1 MEMIMSVD
9 LLMDAVREPAPD
21 GTDEFDDPGAP
32 LDLVRSYL
40 DEVGRTPLLTAADE
54 VELAKRIEVGLYAAE
69 LLRCADVG
77 AGTSVSAPVWDRDGE
92 PAAGPPTGA
101 VRATR
106 AELLAL
112 ARDGER
118 AKDHMLR
125 ANLRLVVSVAKK
137 YAGRE
142 LPLLDIIQEGNLGL
156 IRAVEKFDYVKGFK
170 FSTYA
175 MWWIRQAIQRGFA
188 EQGRSVRLP
197 VHVTEDLAKLDRA
210 NRQLLGELGR
220 APQPEELAERTEF
233 ALEKVQQLQRVSRP
247 PVSLDGTVGEDNE
260 TRVID
265 LIEDTSAASP
275 EDVAEQRALTARLEK
290 LVETLA
296 PREAKII
303 SLRFGLADGRPRTLE
318 EIAQQLRLTRERIRQ
333 LERQS
338 LAELRDP
345 NRCADLVGWAS

>member
-1 MEMIMSVD
+1 MVV
-9 LLMDAVREPAPD
+9 DAVREHETD
-21 GTDEFDDPGAP
+21 IIDEFDEPGAP

-40 DEVGRTPLLTAADE
+40 DEVGRTPLLTAAEE
-54 VELAKRIEVGLYAAE
+54 VDLAKRIEAGVYAEE
-69 LLRCADVG
+69 LLRRDETG
-77 AGTSVSAPVWDRDGE
+77 EAPVD
-92 PAAGPPTGA
+92 AA
-101 VRATR
+101 RR
-106 AELLAL
+106 LAL
-112 ARDGER
+112 AAVARDGAR

-156 IRAVEKFDYVKGFK
+156 IRAVEKFDYAKGFK

-210 NRQLLGELGR
+210 RRQLLSELGR
-220 APQPEELAERTEF
+220 APRPEELADRTDF
-233 ALEKVQQLQRVSRP
+233 PLDKVQQLERVSRA
-247 PVSLDGTVGEDNE
+247 PVSLDGPVGDDNE
-260 TRVID
+260 TRVVD
-265 LIEDTSAASP
+265 LIEDTSAVSP
-275 EDVAEQRALTARLEK
+275 ERVAEQHALTARLEK
-290 LVETLA
+290 LVDTLA

-303 SLRFGLADGRPRTLE
+303 SLRFGLVDGRPRTLE
-318 EIAQQLRLTRERIRQ
+318 EVAQQLSLTRERIRQ

-345 NRCADLVGWAS
+345 NRCADLIGWAS

>member
-1 MEMIMSVD
+1 MIMSAD
-9 LLMDAVREPAPD
+9 LLMDAVRDNPAPD
-21 GTDEFDDPGAP
+21 GTDEFDEPGAP
-32 LDLVRSYL
+32 VDLVRSYL

-54 VELAKRIEVGLYAAE
+54 VELAKRIEAGLYAAE
-69 LLRCADVG
+69 LLDRAASAASAASAAGADG
-77 AGTSVSAPVWDRDGE
+77 AVSA
-92 PAAGPPTGA
+92 AG
-101 VRATR
+101 ATR

-112 ARDGER
+112 VRDGER

-156 IRAVEKFDYVKGFK
+156 IRAVEKFDYLKGFK

-210 NRQLLGELGR
+210 KRQLLGELGR
-220 APQPEELAERTEF
+220 APHPEELAERTEF
-233 ALEKVQQLQRVSRP
+233 ALEKVHQLQRVSRP

-265 LIEDTSAASP
+265 LLEDTSAASP

-290 LVETLA
+290 LIDTLA

-318 EIAQQLRLTRERIRQ
+318 EVAQQLRLTRERIRQ

-345 NRCADLVGWAS
+345 SRCADLVGWAS

>member
-1 MEMIMSVD
+1 MTAD
-9 LLMDAVREPAPD
+9 LLFDNAQRLSDARGAADAVDAVD
-21 GTDEFDDPGAP
+21 ALDAAVQVAADELDEPGAP
-32 LDLVRSYL
+32 VDLVRSYL
-40 DEVGRTPLLTAADE
+40 DEVGRTPLLTAAEE
-54 VELAKRIEVGLYAAE
+54 VELAKRIEAGLYAAE
-69 LLRCADVG
+69 LLRRADT
-77 AGTSVSAPVWDRDGE
+77 AD
-92 PAAGPPTGA
+92 PAAEPLDAGR
-101 VRATR
+101 RADLI
-106 AELLAL
+106 AI
-112 ARDGER
+112 ARDGAR

-156 IRAVEKFDYVKGFK
+156 IRAVEKFDYAKGYK

-210 NRQLLGELGR
+210 KRELLAQLGR
-220 APQPEELAERTEF
+220 VPRPEELADRTEF
-233 ALEKVQQLQRVSRP
+233 PLDKVQQLQRVSRP
-247 PVSLDGTVGEDNE
+247 PVSLDGPVGDDGE
-260 TRVID
+260 TRFVD
-265 LIEDTSAASP
+265 LIEDTSTESP
-275 EDVAEQRALTARLEK
+275 EGVAEQRALTARLEK

-318 EIAQQLRLTRERIRQ
+318 EVAQQLRLTRERIRQ

-338 LAELRDP
+338 LAELREP
-345 NRCADLVGWAS
+345 SRSADLTTWAS

>member
-1 MEMIMSVD
+1 MTAD
-9 LLMDAVREPAPD
+9 PLMDAVRDPAPD
-21 GTDEFDDPGAP
+21 AADEFDEPGAP
-32 LDLVRSYL
+32 VDPVRSYL
-40 DEVGRTPLLTAADE
+40 DEVGRTALLTAAEE
-54 VELAKRIEVGLYAAE
+54 VELAKRIEAGVYAAE
-69 LLRCADVG
+69 LLRRAD
-77 AGTSVSAPVWDRDGE
+77 ADADIDEEPVSAAR
-92 PAAGPPTGA
+92 
-101 VRATR
+101 R
-106 AELLAL
+106 AELVAI

-156 IRAVEKFDYVKGFK
+156 IRAVEKFDYLKGFK

-210 NRQLLGELGR
+210 KRQLLAELGR
-220 APQPEELAERTEF
+220 SPRSEELAERTDF
-233 ALEKVQQLQRVSRP
+233 PLDKVRQLQRVSRP
-247 PVSLDGTVGEDNE
+247 AVSLDGPVGDDNE
-260 TRVID
+260 TRVVD

-290 LVETLA
+290 LVDTLA

-318 EIAQQLRLTRERIRQ
+318 EVAQQLRLTRERIRQ

-345 NRCADLVGWAS
+345 SRCADLVGWAS